1 MLGLRQKSVSWLVG
15 LVVFGGTDVEPGYK
29 ITQCAF
35 LAGFSK
41 EACLSAWEKVGAG
54 PCTWKCLSDLKVSK
68 VLGDGDNKYYNL
80 IQVTNDIAVHALTNV
95 VTMDNY

>member
-41 EACLSAWEKVGAG
+41 EACLNVWEKVGAAL
-54 PCTWKCLSDLKVSK
+54 CTWKCLSDPKVSK
-68 VLGDGDNKYYNL
+68 
-80 IQVTNDIAVHALTNV
+80 ALA
-95 VTMDNY
+95 TMSTTT